1 MIEALGF
8 SPDKVAGCGCC
19 SRLAFI
25 WVLTGGTE
33 FVFGAAGDGLHSG
46 REVWVHKI
54 PLCACRSDETLTD
67 SFTDYTNIMLP
78 SVILLPQLSLKIF

>member
-1 MIEALGF
+1 MVFLQT
-8 SPDKVAGCGCC
+8 KWQVVAAVLDWLLFG
-19 SRLAFI
+19 FI

-78 SVILLPQLSLKIF
+78 SVLLLPQLSLKIF